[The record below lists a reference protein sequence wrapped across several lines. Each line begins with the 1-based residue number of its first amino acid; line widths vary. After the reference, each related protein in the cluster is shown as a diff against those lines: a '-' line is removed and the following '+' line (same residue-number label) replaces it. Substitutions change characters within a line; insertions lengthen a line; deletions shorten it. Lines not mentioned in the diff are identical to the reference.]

1 MAFDWNNI
9 TVKGKDLIGLCI
21 GLITA
26 IWVASSINSN
36 INNIGEDINEIRSSQ
51 KDFQKEYKSDKE
63 VTNIR
68 LNVVETDIKLL
79 NQRVTNF
86 GK

>member
-1 MAFDWNNI
+1 MAIDWSNI
-9 TVKGKDLIGLCI
+9 TLKGKDIIGFAI
-21 GLITA
+21 GITTV
-26 IWVASSINSN
+26 IIGFSTVN
-36 INNIGEDINEIRSSQ
+36 NNIKNVSGDLQEIRSSQ
-51 KDFQKEYKSDKE
+51 KEFQKEYKSDKE